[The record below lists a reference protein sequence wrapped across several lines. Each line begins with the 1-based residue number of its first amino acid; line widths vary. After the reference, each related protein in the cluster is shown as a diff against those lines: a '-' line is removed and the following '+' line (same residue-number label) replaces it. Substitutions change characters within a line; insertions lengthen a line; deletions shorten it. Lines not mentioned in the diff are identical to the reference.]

1 MAVIWNVVKLD
12 TIQSVGSLSDVVT
25 TAHRAATDSETVSS
39 VEHIGYAFG
48 SVQLPKANSDSFTSF
63 DDITPDNAIAWAK
76 AALGSDKV
84 TEIETGIA
92 TQITNSKNS

>member
-25 TAHRAATDSETVSS
+25 TAHWTATDSETVSS

-48 SVQLPKANSDSFTSF
+48 SVQLPKANSNSFTSF
-63 DDITPDNAIAWAK
+63 DDITPDNAILWAK